1 MNFRSNRV
9 TVPRDLAAVTTY
21 DPLRETAPADV
32 ELKPDA
38 ADRIWRAVEAMYRSG
53 LHPGIGLTIRRHG
66 KVILDRAIGHARGNA
81 PGEDDAPK
89 MLLTPQTPV
98 CLFSASKAI
107 SAMLVHKLAEQGKL
121 SLDGRVA
128 DYLPEYGNNG
138 KERTTLRQLLAH
150 RAGIPEVPL
159 KNVDPTAL
167 NDFDMI
173 VRLLCAAKPN
183 AAHGRQQ
190 SYHAVTAGYI
200 AGAVAQR
207 VSGRSLPELLRTE
220 LAEPLGCE
228 YLRYGLAPEQQPQA
242 ALNAFTG
249 PSLPAPL
256 AYIAKRA
263 LYVDFEELA
272 VMTNDPRFMESVVPA
287 ANIYSTAEES
297 CRFYQML
304 LDGGLWEGQRLF
316 KPETIAE
323 AVRPAGPIQ
332 IDRTL
337 MAPVRFSPAFVL
349 GEWPFG
355 LYGADCR
362 HAFGHLGFLNIIC
375 WADPDRDI
383 SVSLLNTGKT
393 VAPDSIS
400 TLVRLMWTISKACP
414 RVRGSKH

>member
-1 MNFRSNRV
+1 MLFRQNRV
-9 TVPRDLAAVTTY
+9 AVPRDLASVTSY
-21 DPLRETAPADV
+21 DPARETDPADV
-32 ELKPDA
+32 GLKPDA
-38 ADRIWRAVEAMYRSG
+38 ARRIWSAVEAMYGSG
-53 LHPGIGLTIRRHG
+53 LHPGVSITVRRHG
-66 KVILDRAIGHARGNA
+66 RVILDRAIGHARGNA
-81 PGEDDAPK
+81 PGEQGEK
-89 MLLTPQTPV
+89 QLLTPQTPV

-107 SAMLVHKLAEQGKL
+107 SAMLIHKLAEQGKL
-121 SLDGRVA
+121 QLDARVA

-138 KERTTLRQLLAH
+138 KEKTTLRQLLAH

-159 KNVDPTAL
+159 KNVDPTVL
-167 NDFDMI
+167 NDFDTI
-173 VRLLCAAKPN
+173 VRLLCASKPN

-228 YLRYGLAPEQQPQA
+228 YFRYGLAPEQQPRG

-249 PSLPAPL
+249 PSLPAPV
-256 AYIAKRA
+256 AMIAKRA

-272 VMTNDPRFMESVVPA
+272 VLTNDPHFMESVVPA

-304 LDGGLWEGQRLF
+304 LDGGVWQGRRIF

-337 MAPVRFSPAFVL
+337 LAPVRFSPAFVL

-355 LYGADCR
+355 LYGSNCPK
-362 HAFGHLGFLNIIC
+362 AFGHLGFLNIIC

-393 VAPDSIS
+393 VAPDSLLTVARVLGAIS
-400 TLVRLMWTISKACP
+400 RNCP
-414 RVRGSKH
+414 RVKGR